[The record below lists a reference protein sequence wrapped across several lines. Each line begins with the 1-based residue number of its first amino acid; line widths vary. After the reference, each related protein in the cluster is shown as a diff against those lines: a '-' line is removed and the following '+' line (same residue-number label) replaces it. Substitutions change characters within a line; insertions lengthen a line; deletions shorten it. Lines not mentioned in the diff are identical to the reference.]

1 MIGILSNYFFNWSY
15 LLLAGYRLSSW
26 QNCDDGVHNAYRMLH
41 LPFHHLSTPSPHLLC
56 SPSSFCSTFLPVS
69 HSLHLPFSPSLSIDF
84 SSAFPP
90 GRRPAPTGRRPTSHV
105 CLQPYAPCAL
115 RSAHLLIFSFSQ
127 LLSFPPSQFH
137 ETNELKLK
145 NDLPKLKACNRF
157 KTVSLAALWWEES
170 DFRIWQNQDLFIIPI
185 ARPCR

>member
-90 GRRPAPTGRRPTSHV
+90 GRRPGPYGFRLVDRAYSSERPEADFPRLPSALCPMPHALCALPTFSSSHLLSFLPSTFRSFFIFSHSKFDVGRSMFDVHLLSTFRIPTSHF
-105 CLQPYAPCAL
+105 
-115 RSAHLLIFSFSQ
+115 HFS
-127 LLSFPPSQFH
+127 PPL
-137 ETNELKLK
+137 N
-145 NDLPKLKACNRF
+145 
-157 KTVSLAALWWEES
+157 
-170 DFRIWQNQDLFIIPI
+170 
-185 ARPCR
+185 